1 MWKKHGVWC
10 QCMLVLPVIMSLA
23 CILSW
28 QTLTLQEDV
37 YWSFL
42 LLVSTIIQFCAAEHG
57 DFGVTVDVW
66 QRLQRH
72 RLFVMSCI
80 IATWTMAS
88 WPVHQHALAIPV
100 YCTISYFASKRY
112 ALVLGIGTAS
122 AFLIGGPWALM
133 LSHGLCHH
141 YSDHFFSKL
150 INTSLADIA
159 IKKAYGLRALGI
171 GLESVVLWCLRC
183 WHRFPYTLRWTPLCI
198 GIVVCAGSVLWVSVY
213 IKDTRVSRNAI
224 IKRRG
229 HDIAASLTA
238 ASKCPV
244 CQSCLSALDMES
256 SFGS

>member
-23 CILSW
+23 CTLSW

-42 LLVSTIIQFCAAEHG
+42 LFVSTIIQFCAAEHG

-72 RLFVMSCI
+72 RLFVTSCI
-80 IATWTMAS
+80 IATWTMTS

-100 YCTISYFASKRY
+100 YCAISHFASNRY
-112 ALVLGIGTAS
+112 ALVLGIGILG
-122 AFLIGGPWALM
+122 AFLFGGPWALM
-133 LSHGLCHH
+133 LSHCLCHY

-150 INTSLADIA
+150 VGTSIADIA

-171 GLESVVLWCLRC
+171 VFESVVLWCLRC
-183 WHRFPYTLRWTPLCI
+183 QHRFPYTLRWTPLCI
-198 GIVVCAGSVLWVSVY
+198 GVVVCVGSVMWVSVY
-213 IKDTRVSRNAI
+213 IKDTHVSRNAI

-229 HDIAASLTA
+229 HGVAASLTA